1 MSDTD
6 GLAPW
11 RDEVRAF
18 VDETILPLE
27 RAFLAEGFAAVS
39 EELDVVR
46 KEVKRRGWWAPAVQR
61 ELGGMGLDLVSYA
74 RLAAIL
80 GRSPLANYAFHAQ
93 APDAG
98 TIEILH
104 QHATELQRE
113 RWLEPLANGTFRS
126 CFAMTEP
133 GRAGSNP
140 VWMDTVAER
149 DGDHWVLNGHK
160 WFTSSA
166 DGAELALVIAVT
178 DPEAPP
184 HRRASMFVVATWT
197 PGWVLVRNLPVMGPA
212 DTGWPSHGEVKL
224 ESMRVSDEALVG
236 ERGAG
241 FAMAQGRLAHG
252 RIHHCA
258 RWIGVAERAFDMM
271 CEYALARE
279 VAPGEVLASKDLV
292 RSKIA
297 RCRAELDAA
306 SLLVLDV
313 AEQIERDGAKA
324 ARAGISIVKFHVAR
338 VLQQVLDDAIQVHGG
353 AGLLDDSV
361 LPWFWRHE
369 RAARIYD
376 GPDEV
381 HEIAAAKAILR
392 RYQPAT
398 P

>member
-1 MSDTD
+1 MSDPD

-27 RAFLAEGFAAVS
+27 KTFLAEGFAAVA

-46 KEVKRRGWWAPAVQR
+46 REVKRRGWWAPAVQR

-74 RLAAIL
+74 RVAAIL

-104 QHATELQRE
+104 QHATDLQRE

-178 DPEAPP
+178 DPDAPP

-224 ESMRVSDEALVG
+224 ENMRVSDEALLG
-236 ERGAG
+236 DRGAG

-306 SLLVLDV
+306 RLLVLDV
-313 AEQIERDGAKA
+313 AEQIERSGAKE

-398 P
+398 S